1 MSLTRP
7 ACDRFFFLNLIALW
21 CAATWLLSQAWQY
34 PLHSLSS
41 WAYGQPAVLPP
52 RKQLQSTI
60 PQQACPFVTLVSWYV
75 TVPLSRQGYRCS
87 LVQTWA
93 KAKFLSN
100 PRTFD
105 FFLWISV
112 GAEEHLKHWP
122 IVLQSVIHFAV
133 MTSSTIPW
141 NPELLPGQ
149 F

>member
-7 ACDRFFFLNLIALW
+7 TCDWFFFLNLIALM
-21 CAATWLLSQAWQY
+21 CSHVTLLPGLAVSSSQPFLLGLRSACCPPSKEAAPVHHPRAGLS
-34 PLHSLSS
+34 
-41 WAYGQPAVLPP
+41 
-52 RKQLQSTI
+52 
-60 PQQACPFVTLVSWYV
+60 FVTLVSWCV
-75 TVPLSRQGYRCS
+75 TVPLSRQGCLCS

-112 GAEEHLKHWP
+112 GAEEHLKRWP

-133 MTSSTIPW
+133 MTSLTIP
-141 NPELLPGQ
+141 
-149 F
+149 